1 MSIYLLLASSSITEG
16 VVLLLWKKIV
26 RSCVLWPWG
35 VLALDWSTRLQ
46 LSSHAL
52 LLHASVDLL
61 LDFLL
66 VRLYL
71 SLNLGN
77 SLGGFVLFKFE
88 QRLLLDGVEMLPLN
102 LFNLLFIVFMK
113 VLHLLNVL
121 RNVYFLPIDSI
132 LMSLVEISLFSQL
145 LPG

>member
-1 MSIYLLLASSSITEG
+1 M
-16 VVLLLWKKIV
+16 V
-26 RSCVLWPWG
+26 RSGVLWPWS
-35 VLALDWSTRLQ
+35 VLALDWSTGLQ
-46 LSSHAL
+46 LASHAL
-52 LLHASVDLL
+52 LLHASIDLL

-88 QRLLLDGVEMLPLN
+88 QRLLLDSIEMLPLN